1 MNSLYNQL
9 NTAQFQQQLS
19 PTNQNPNLERIRSM
33 MNQVR
38 FAQNPKM
45 AFEQMVQSNPQV
57 QNVMNLVRQNGGDP
71 KTAFYNLAKQKGV
84 NPDDILSMLR

>member
-1 MNSLYNQL
+1 MNSLYSQL
-9 NTAQFQQQLS
+9 NTAPFQQQSVTS
-19 PTNQNPNLERIRSM
+19 PNSNLERIRTM
-33 MNQVR
+33 MNQIR

-71 KTAFYNLAKQKGV
+71 KTAFYNLARQKGV